1 NMPTVI
7 TFVSPAQRLSRA
19 FNHVGQNSMKI
30 FSSSGSV
37 LCGHQHSDTY
47 RNENSVYMKLMNF
60 RSLDPE
66 YTAQGKTGL
75 TRGNKDEALV
85 WNEYSRDLQR
95 LAEVAQF
102 IRDGI
107 TEHSNDIDLAGP
119 DEPGIE
125 EAEEGRVA
133 TRMHRFRERDRRLV
147 GEAKKQAQE
156 RYGRLLCVACGFDFL
171 KKYGELGD
179 GVIDVH
185 HTKPVHTMRPGE
197 KTKVSDL
204 ILLCSNCH
212 RIVHSKRKWLT
223 LEQLKAAL
231 GR

>member
-1 NMPTVI
+1 
-7 TFVSPAQRLSRA
+7 
-19 FNHVGQNSMKI
+19 
-30 FSSSGSV
+30 
-37 LCGHQHSDTY
+37 
-47 RNENSVYMKLMNF
+47 MKLMNF

-85 WNEYSRDLQR
+85 WNEFSGDMQR

-107 TEHSNDIDLAGP
+107 AEHTNGIDLAGP
-119 DEPGIE
+119 DELGIE

-147 GEAKKQAQE
+147 SAAKKQAREQH
-156 RYGRLLCVACGFDFL
+156 GRLFCVACGFDFS
-171 KKYGELGD
+171 KQYGDLGD

-197 KTKVSDL
+197 KTNVSDL